1 MNFLSSEVSQVLTKG
16 LTKYLIN
23 RYRVVLGKRYV
34 DNVGSQNS
42 LIYQPFNGFFTQTN
56 NDKVFARS

>member
-23 RYRVVLGKRYV
+23 RYRVVSGKRYV
-34 DNVGSQNS
+34 DNVGSQNC